1 MSESVS
7 RSRKVKQEEG
17 KPETWVP
24 SPSATV
30 SVPREELTT
39 PPFSVQ
45 ELRDCVP
52 AHCFVKSN
60 TISFTYL
67 AVDLAIVTALLFVG
81 AFLHFQANMPTWLAV
96 IVWPIYFLVQGTCA
110 TGVWVLAHEAGHG
123 AFSPQAWVNDTVGWI
138 FHSALLVP
146 YFSWKYTHASH
157 HLHTNHIGKDEV
169 HVPPTGREVTLPW
182 GKVRT
187 SLSIFK
193 HLVLGWPF
201 YLAKNVASNKQF
213 KGQNNVNHF
222 SPWSPLFSEE
232 QRPYIILSDIGI
244 ILTVAAL
251 SLLGYKYGTPAVAL
265 LYVGPYMIVNMW
277 LVLIT
282 KLQHT
287 ANDVPVYDETTFSW
301 VKGQLCTVDRDFGW
315 LLNTVLHH
323 INDTHVAHHLFSKM
337 PHYHAEEA
345 TACLKQKLGKYYRFR
360 SADVVTQTLEVFG
373 ECVYVAEKNGVWWYP
388 TIGDDHTE
396 LWTPQ

>member
-1 MSESVS
+1 MAESVS
-7 RSRKVKQEEG
+7 RSRKPKQEAEG
-17 KPETWVP
+17 EKKMSL

-30 SVPREELTT
+30 QVPREELVT
-39 PPFSVQ
+39 PPYSVQ

-60 TISFTYL
+60 VTSFTYL
-67 AVDLAIVTALLFVG
+67 AVDLAIVAALLFVG
-81 AFLHFQANMPTWLAV
+81 AWLHFRANMPTWLAL
-96 IVWPIYFLVQGTCA
+96 IVWPIYWFVQGCVA
-110 TGVWVLAHEAGHG
+110 TGVWVLAHECGHG
-123 AFSPQAWVNDTVGWI
+123 AFSPQWWVNDIVGWV

-146 YFSWKYTHASH
+146 YFSWKFTHASH
-157 HLHTNHIGKDEV
+157 HLHTNHLGKDEV
-169 HVPPTGREVTLPW
+169 HVPPTSREINLPW
-182 GKVRT
+182 GKT
-187 SLSIFK
+187 KMTMSILK
-193 HLVLGWPF
+193 HLILGWPF
-201 YLAKNVASNKQF
+201 YLMQNVASNKQH
-213 KGQNNVNHF
+213 KGQSNVNHF
-222 SPWSPLFSEE
+222 SPWSPLFTEA
-232 QRPYIILSDIGI
+232 QRPYIILSDVGI
-244 ILTVAAL
+244 IATVAAL

-265 LYVGPYMIVNMW
+265 LYLGPYLVVNMW

-315 LLNTVLHH
+315 ILNTVLHH

-345 TACLKQKLGKYYRFR
+345 TVHLKKKLGKYYRYR
-360 SADVVTQTLEVFG
+360 SANVVTQTLEVFG

-396 LWTPQ
+396 LWAPQ